1 MVLLAVRNRQ
11 RVPDVRLWRH
21 RGVLGRAHS
30 CSAAAT
36 ARSRCALWRAAQSAA
51 PSRPGAYHPL
61 RMQAHLNRP
70 NCRPMTSR
78 AAPHL
83 LRTGTRGPHA
93 RARCMLRGGSPRLG
107 GQRRPNAGNGRRALK
122 ADWGHNSGNQ
132 KFGAARA
139 RPSDPPNAFGAT
151 FDRAP
156 SPRGRPADV
165 RRTPYLS
172 CACAIDRSIDRSSC
186 KHHTNHPRRRSVRP
200 DGCRGGDV
208 CLIDLD
214 ADRDRGWNAPFLP
227 GSRPRAGGCA
237 RSRRE
242 PWLPGCA
249 LGLAGD
255 TSLGLIRAD

>member
-1 MVLLAVRNRQ
+1 MVLLAVRNHQ

-93 RARCMLRGGSPRLG
+93 RARCMLRGAPLAWAGSAGRTRGTG
-107 GQRRPNAGNGRRALK
+107 GAHSKQIGV
-122 ADWGHNSGNQ
+122 NSGNQ
-132 KFGAARA
+132 MFGAARA

-214 ADRDRGWNAPFLP
+214 ADRDRRVECAFPAWLAA
-227 GSRPRAGGCA
+227 AGGGVRKEPQRALAAWLRIGLGGGHLA
-237 RSRRE
+237 R
-242 PWLPGCA
+242 PHPC
-249 LGLAGD
+249 
-255 TSLGLIRAD
+255 